1 MFSKSDMFMSLE
13 ERGGRGS
20 LQVGPSWQ
28 ESPPPP
34 HPPPPWFRGCASSVA
49 AVAVPQLV
57 CFHVFPDLLF
67 GSSLLSKHSL
77 CFETQPLFRNM
88 DVTATTASQNDIQSH
103 LGSSAIS
110 EGCDVTCAS
119 KRISAHSILASPG
132 PTGHVLMMW
141 VLIM

>member
-1 MFSKSDMFMSLE
+1 MMFGIHDLGGGE
-13 ERGGRGS
+13 GGGEGGGGGGGGRGPWK
-20 LQVGPSWQ
+20 LAHLGRT
-28 ESPPPP
+28 PPPP
-34 HPPPPWFRGCASSVA
+34 PLKRNSRSCATVGLLSRISRPVIRK
-49 AVAVPQLV
+49 
-57 CFHVFPDLLF
+57 FPV
-67 GSSLLSKHSL
+67 SKHSL